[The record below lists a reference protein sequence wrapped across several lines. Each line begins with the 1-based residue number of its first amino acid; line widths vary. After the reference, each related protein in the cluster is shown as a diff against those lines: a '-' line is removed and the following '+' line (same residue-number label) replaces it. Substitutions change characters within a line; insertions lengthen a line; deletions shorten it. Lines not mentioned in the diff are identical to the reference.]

1 MGGTQDGL
9 GLGLLQSSAGWWGH
23 SLTSYRYRLSPGQV
37 RPGTSDPQEVW
48 AARAGTGLAPGEIF
62 EHCAQGKPRT
72 GLRTSEQ
79 MELKKDWSLHET
91 GLRTTH
97 WGSHAVR
104 PGAGEAL

>member
-1 MGGTQDGL
+1 MTGWQVGVGGTQDGL

-62 EHCAQGKPRT
+62 EHCAQGEARDRT
-72 GLRTSEQ
+72 EDLRADGAKEGL
-79 MELKKDWSLHET
+79 
-91 GLRTTH
+91 
-97 WGSHAVR
+97 V
-104 PGAGEAL
+104 PP